1 MMLASPAPAIVVV
14 CMLHYQARTSAS
26 VHEDTALRSLGGDVG
41 WRAVRWTHADAT
53 LACAHTPVPSIKGG
67 ACRDDLVAAVT
78 RMVGVSSQPIGVPVT
93 SRPCCLPSNC
103 NGGSMGHG
111 KGALHAC
118 KHIAD
123 IDSSLLTLEML
134 NHEVAS
140 RSCRR

>member
-1 MMLASPAPAIVVV
+1 MNSLLTNVGSANPGDSCCLHAPLP
-14 CMLHYQARTSAS
+14 CARTSAN
-26 VHEDTALRSLGGDVG
+26 VRKDTALWSYGGDVG

-78 RMVGVSSQPIGVPVT
+78 RMVGVSSQPIGVPVM
-93 SRPCCLPSNC
+93 SRPCCFPSNR

-118 KHIAD
+118 KHAAD
-123 IDSSLLTLEML
+123 IDSSLLTFG
-134 NHEVAS
+134 NAQP
-140 RSCRR
+140 